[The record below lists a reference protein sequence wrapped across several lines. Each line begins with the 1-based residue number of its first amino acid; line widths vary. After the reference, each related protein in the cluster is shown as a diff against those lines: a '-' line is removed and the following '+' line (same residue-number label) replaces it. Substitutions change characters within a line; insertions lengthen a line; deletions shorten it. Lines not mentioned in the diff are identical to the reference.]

1 MKKLSVLI
9 VFAAFMILTTG
20 CGTFYTT
27 IDKDTVMVK
36 KINNEDKRSEV
47 QYEAALSQDTAKTLS
62 VKAVNKYFN
71 ENFTV
76 DKFKFE
82 LMVVDQNKLKDTVE
96 NSVNSQLNQ
105 KDKEDFETELNKVP
119 DGLFYLTL
127 TGSYSRDGVYDV
139 VLNARTGDV
148 LKIFKYPNADG
159 SKGIDGSVSNEQIIK
174 TADRFIQAEGSYAIS
189 DLTMDLRTIR
199 SYWAEV
205 YYRSNN
211 GKSLKYHVIV
221 QLKDMKVLG
230 FNKDLMAMLNYYTG
244 ITYYQYYRYYQY

>member
-9 VFAAFMILTTG
+9 VSAAFMILTTG
-20 CGTFYTT
+20 CGTFYKT
-27 IDKDTVMVK
+27 IEKDTVMVK

-47 QYEAALSQDTAKTLS
+47 QHEGALSQDTAKTLS

-76 DKFKFE
+76 DEFKFE

-96 NSVNSQLNQ
+96 NSVNSQQNQ

-127 TGSYSRDGVYDV
+127 TDSSSRDGIYDV

-148 LKIFKYPNADG
+148 LKIFKYPNANG
-159 SKGIDGSVSNEQIIK
+159 SKSIDGSESIDQIKK
-174 TADRFIQAEGSYAIS
+174 TANRFIQGEGSYAVS

-205 YYRSNN
+205 YYRSNY

-221 QLKDMKVLG
+221 QLKDMQVLG
-230 FNKDLMAMLNYYTG
+230 FNKDLMAMLNYSTG
-244 ITYYQYYRYYQY
+244 ITYYQYYRYYNY